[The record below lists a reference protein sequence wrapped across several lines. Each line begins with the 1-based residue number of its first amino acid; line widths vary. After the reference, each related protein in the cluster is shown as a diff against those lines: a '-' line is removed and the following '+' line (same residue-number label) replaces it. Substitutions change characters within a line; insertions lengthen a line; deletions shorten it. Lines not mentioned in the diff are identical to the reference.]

1 MFTVYHFIW
10 LAVCAA
16 LIAGTLVFL
25 KQRRP
30 PLKSVLSVCCVLCV
44 LSELVKDLSV
54 IKMVPSSDGSMLL
67 PYMEMQHLPFHLCS
81 IQILLIFFVR
91 FARPGRGRTTVLA
104 FMYPTALI
112 GAALALAMPS
122 IFSTSIEVSQA
133 FTHPLAY
140 QFFLY
145 HSMLVVLGAY
155 IPLCGEVE
163 LRPKHYF
170 STLGILGGDG
180 HGLPLPQLHVRRRH
194 LRGRRAHQRGIRHQ
208 LLFHL
213 HPAPAHP
220 ADQRWPVAGIS
231 GGHLPAGGDAHRP
244 VLPAGILKGAQK
256 GRRGAVSPHDGQRCP
271 WGRP

>member
-10 LAVCAA
+10 LAISVV
-16 LIAGTLVFL
+16 LIIGTLVLL

-170 STLGILGGDG
+170 STLGILGAMAMASLYLNSMFAAATYEDG
-180 HGLPLPQLHVRRRH
+180 ELISVEYATNFFFTYTPPLPIPLTSVGQWLVYLAVICLLAAALIGLCYLPVFLKARKKAAA
-194 LRGRRAHQRGIRHQ
+194 GR
-208 LLFHL
+208 
-213 HPAPAHP
+213 
-220 ADQRWPVAGIS
+220 
-231 GGHLPAGGDAHRP
+231 
-244 VLPAGILKGAQK
+244 
-256 GRRGAVSPHDGQRCP
+256 
-271 WGRP
+271 